1 MLSGGGNE
9 DLDEVKDCI
18 FLLIQPMRK
27 GREIPDS
34 GLEKL
39 SSVLSQRA
47 YHSGQASGFA
57 K

>member
-1 MLSGGGNE
+1 ME
-9 DLDEVKDCI
+9 DLVEVKDYI

-27 GREIPDS
+27 GRKIPDS
-34 GLEKL
+34 VLEKL

-47 YHSGQASGFA
+47 YPSGQTSGFA